1 MEAREFRPIPS
12 GEYQL
17 TARFES
23 LDTEERIYG
32 MGQYQQP
39 YLNLKG
45 TDLEL
50 AQRNSQASVPFF
62 LSSRGYGFLWNNP
75 AVGRAIFGK
84 NITSF
89 QAVATDILDYW
100 VTAGDTP
107 AQMEEQYA
115 AVAGTVPMMPDFAMG
130 FWQCKLRYQ
139 TQEELLSSRPGV
151 QKAGAAHLGDCGGLL
166 PLAPAGRLEV
176 RPHLLA
182 GPGRDDRGAERDGHR
197 ADGVHLAHGG

>member
-1 MEAREFRPIPS
+1 M
-12 GEYQL
+12 
-17 TARFES
+17 
-23 LDTEERIYG
+23 
-32 MGQYQQP
+32 
-39 YLNLKG
+39 
-45 TDLEL
+45 EL

-130 FWQCKLRYQ
+130 FWPWAFGSASCATRPRRSCSPSPGSTK
-139 TQEELLSSRPGV
+139 SGGCPSR
-151 QKAGAAHLGDCGGLL
+151 
-166 PLAPAGRLEV
+166 
-176 RPHLLA
+176 
-182 GPGRDDRGAERDGHR
+182 
-197 ADGVHLAHGG
+197 

>member
-1 MEAREFRPIPS
+1 M
-12 GEYQL
+12 
-17 TARFES
+17 
-23 LDTEERIYG
+23 
-32 MGQYQQP
+32 
-39 YLNLKG
+39 
-45 TDLEL
+45 EL

-115 AVAGTVPMMPDFAMG
+115 AVAGTVPHDAR
-130 FWQCKLRYQ
+130 LRHG
-139 TQEELLSSRPGV
+139 LLAVQAALPGPRREAALHRPGV
-151 QKAGAAHLGDCGGLL
+151 QKAGAAHLGDRGGLFSTG
-166 PLAPAGRLEV
+166 PCRGIGSSTPPIGRT
-176 RPHLLA
+176 PT
-182 GPGRDDRGAERDGHR
+182 P
-197 ADGVHLAHGG
+197 